1 MFYVEKI
8 KYRTKKRKIKQ
19 DIEKIKQ
26 DVYSKEGHRKDQG
39 RRKDKIGL
47 TVYSKEG
54 HIKDQGRRKDKI
66 ERTYLVKMYEYIEK
80 IKDVEKIKQDIYS
93 KE

>member
-39 RRKDKIGL
+39 RRKDKIG
-47 TVYSKEG
+47 
-54 HIKDQGRRKDKI
+54 IIQ
-66 ERTYLVKMYEYIEK
+66 
-80 IKDVEKIKQDIYS
+80 
-93 KE
+93 